1 MGEPPPCHIPKGL
14 FQLCSSAV
22 PSTRAPSLRKT
33 LAQPRGH
40 PSPGVWGCQNPL
52 SASSW
57 CGAAAKWGLPGGSRS
72 RREAQSGVKLPPRV
86 DIKKKKKEIKKETGK
101 KHPRVAEKGDAQPGA
116 EPSRQPE
123 RFLRKAE
130 EIWSFWPLF
139 VAPSETFSCPEKAK
153 GAGEDNSHPKTIP
166 KPMAGAS
173 QGSRWPLGP
182 PSPTGA

>member
-1 MGEPPPCHIPKGL
+1 MGEPPLYHIPKGL

-33 LAQPRGH
+33 LAQPRGD

-86 DIKKKKKEIKKETGK
+86 DIKKKKNEIKKETG
-101 KHPRVAEKGDAQPGA
+101 EKSILGWQKRA
-116 EPSRQPE
+116 
-123 RFLRKAE
+123 
-130 EIWSFWPLF
+130 
-139 VAPSETFSCPEKAK
+139 T
-153 GAGEDNSHPKTIP
+153 H
-166 KPMAGAS
+166 S
-173 QGSRWPLGP
+173 QGLSPAGSR
-182 PSPTGA
+182 SDS